1 MKNTLNRIAAA
12 ALLPALLFAGCS
24 RRNEATV
31 GTPANPLVVVLS
43 PAHTPATN
51 DAADFIKKHLE
62 TATGMTVALRI
73 AKSPAEAINAF
84 NSGSADAG
92 LVTLEEYLVA
102 REEYG
107 VRPLLQALRG
117 DRLPDYDGVIL
128 TKAAGGAASVADLA
142 NRRFGFVGP
151 YSVSGFTLPA
161 LFLEKAGVK
170 VLPEFSRG
178 HDENFRKLESGAVFA
193 AATYARQASRV
204 KGLKVLAVTGT
215 VPNEPLITRHSL
227 AEDKRAALKAAF
239 LALGDT
245 KEGRKAMGELA
256 DITGF
261 RPADEMVYRPLHD
274 LLLQHGKAVYD
285 LVPDGWDIYK
295 LNQPYIP
302 ER

>member
-1 MKNTLNRIAAA
+1 MKNNFKILAA
-12 ALLPALLFAGCS
+12 ALVLPALLAGCS

-31 GTPANPLVVVLS
+31 GTPSNPLVVVFS
-43 PAHTPATN
+43 PAHTPDTN
-51 DAADFIKKHLE
+51 ESLAFIKKHFESSSGL
-62 TATGMTVALRI
+62 TVELRI
-73 AKSPAEAINAF
+73 AKSPAAAISAF
-84 NSGSADAG
+84 DSGMADVG

-107 VRPLLQALRG
+107 VRPLLQVLRG
-117 DRLPDYDGVIL
+117 DRLADYDGVIL
-128 TKAAGGAASVADLA
+128 TRAAGGAASVTDLA
-142 NRRFGFVGP
+142 GRKFGFVGP

-161 LFLEKAGVK
+161 IYLDKARVK
-170 VLPEFSRG
+170 VVPEFSAG
-178 HDENFRKLESGAVFA
+178 HDENLKKLADGSVYA

-215 VPNEPLITRHSL
+215 VPNEPLITRRSL
-227 AEDKRAALKAAF
+227 DPKKQEALKAAF
-239 LALGDT
+239 LSLAEAKD
-245 KEGRKAMGELA
+245 GRKALGGMA

-261 RPADEMVYRPLHD
+261 RPADELVYRPLHD
-274 LLLQHGKAVYD
+274 LLREHGKTVYD